1 MATAKK
7 MPSGNYR
14 VLVFVGM
21 ENGKRRYKSFSAPTK
36 KAAEYAAAEWQL
48 THTTPTAHDRLT
60 LGEAYDRYIES
71 VSNTLSP
78 STLREYK
85 SCRRNDF
92 SSLMDLRLEDITQER
107 IQLAVNELARE
118 REPKTVR
125 NKHGLLSAVLHK
137 YKPEL
142 RLDTIL
148 PKKKKTTFYV
158 PSEDQIRLIYDHI
171 KGSNMEIPF
180 LLASQLGLRASE
192 IAGLQ
197 YKHIDYSRMEVCIE
211 QALVRGE
218 DGNVLKTPK
227 SYAGYRTLPCSKFV
241 LDRIGP
247 PQDPS
252 RHVVDASG
260 NEMTKRWFRALHK
273 IETEYFNFHA
283 LRHYFASQGLL
294 QGIPI
299 KYLTELMGHNSEKMI
314 QEVYGHTFPEAKREF
329 AMRLV
334 QNTDRIF
341 AKS

>member
-14 VLVFVGM
+14 VLVFVGF
-21 ENGKRRYKSFSAPTK
+21 ENGKRKYKSFTAPTK
-36 KAAEYAAAEWQL
+36 KAAEYAAAQWQL
-48 THTTPTAHDRLT
+48 THTAPTVLDKLT

-92 SSLMDLRLEDITQER
+92 PDLMDLKLEDITQER
-107 IQLAVNELARE
+107 IQISINNLASE

-125 NKHGLLSAVLHK
+125 NKHGLLAAVLHK

-148 PKKKKTTFYV
+148 PKKKKTVFYV
-158 PSEDQIRLIYDHI
+158 PSEQQIRLIYDHI
-171 KGSNMEIPF
+171 KDSNIEIPF

-197 YKHIDYSRMEVCIE
+197 YKHIDYTRMEIRIE

-247 PQDPS
+247 AKNPAQS
-252 RHVVDASG
+252 VVGASG

-314 QEVYGHTFPEAKREF
+314 QEVYGHTFPEAKQEF
-329 AMRLV
+329 ALRLA
-334 QNTDRIF
+334 QNTERIF
-341 AKS
+341 ANS